1 MHQNV
6 NEMLYFEETTQ
17 LPCEMASQSFQA
29 SSLTSVFAK
38 TTDDANFKNEST
50 CLQQSWRL
58 DEGWRNDWPQ
68 SVVLDILL
76 DRNAVRNEKT
86 WTSVVINFNL
96 FVSSELKFDC
106 ISTAHLAMHDQNS
119 IEHQTS

>member
-76 DRNAVRNEKT
+76 DRNALRNEKT

-96 FVSSELKFDC
+96 FISSELKFDC
-106 ISTAHLAMHDQNS
+106 ISTSHLAMHDQNS
-119 IEHQTS
+119 IEH